1 MSWALPQSDRY
12 FGPLL
17 KEDPRGFQINHLEL
31 ALRHCKRFHTAVDGG
46 AHIGTWSVA
55 MAQRFER
62 VIAFE
67 PARDTFECLCENVHG
82 LNNVTPFMVALGAVQ
97 TNGSVIDDPT
107 RPGNTGA
114 RYLNGIGSG
123 DCTIRPLDDF
133 HLEHVDFLKLDV
145 EGYELHALTGAVQTL
160 NRCRPV
166 VMIEVKAFRP
176 PRFGL
181 PTDAADKFLRG
192 AGYREVA
199 RARNDRVYVHA

>member
-1 MSWALPQSDRY
+1 MNWALPQSDRY

-17 KEDPRGFQINHLEL
+17 QEDPRGFQIDHLEL

-67 PARDTFECLCENVHG
+67 PARDTFECLCENIHG
-82 LNNVTPFMVALGAVQ
+82 LKSVTPFMVALGAVQ

-114 RYLNGIGSG
+114 RYLNGIGAG
-123 DCTIRPLDDF
+123 ECTIRPLDDF
-133 HLEHVDFLKLDV
+133 HLEYVDFLKLDV

-181 PTDAADKFLRG
+181 STDAADKFLRG
-192 AGYREVA
+192 VGYREVA